1 MTISDY
7 LKDKNIVILGFGK
20 QGRATFNYIR
30 KHFNDKKIT
39 IADKRTK
46 QKICINPKTNFVL
59 GTYYKGTGIEE
70 VTKKLEEY
78 LYNCDKNES
87 TINYI

>member
-39 IADKRTK
+39 IADKNEDIE
-46 QKICINPKTNFVL
+46 KIENDNNVIYKL
-59 GTYYKGTGIEE
+59 GDKYLDNIEQFDIII
-70 VTKKLEEY
+70 KAPRS
-78 LYNCDKNES
+78 CS
-87 TINYI
+87 